1 MYHPAELKDVVQ
13 MCFLRQLLNS
23 PHRNLCFRPQ
33 RWMKC
38 DLQVW
43 SLMWLFYFSLLY
55 KKQTNIITPKTDRHH
70 NAQNHSLYNYYLY
83 HGNCITLYNEKKQP
97 QYKLLKTDE

>member
-1 MYHPAELKDVVQ
+1 MYHPAELKDVAQ
-13 MCFLRQLLNS
+13 MCLLRQLLNS

-70 NAQNHSLYNYYLY
+70 NAQNHSLYTCIITICIMVIVLLY
-83 HGNCITLYNEKKQP
+83 TTRKKN
-97 QYKLLKTDE
+97 TI